1 MSATI
6 DTDRAMHALATC
18 VADSV
23 RAMFTAYGIELEDA
37 GPDDA
42 LPPLTPDDLVATV
55 PFGSATV
62 HGTLMLLA
70 PAAAVRRTMPFVP
83 APDAEP
89 AATRDWLGELA
100 NQAIGRVRERVAWP
114 GGELLVGA
122 PVVRTLAE
130 VPFGEVDPT
139 RTAGARLVAPD
150 AHVVAWCELAAL
162 DGVVF
167 TEVPRSRAGTRIL

>member
-1 MSATI
+1 MSPPN
-6 DTDRAMHALATC
+6 DTDRAMHALATR
-18 VADSV
+18 VGDAV

-42 LPPLTPDDLVATV
+42 LPALTPDDLVATV

-62 HGTLMLLA
+62 RGTLMLLA
-70 PAAAVRRTMPFVP
+70 PASAVARTMPVLP
-83 APDAEP
+83 APGAE
-89 AATRDWLGELA
+89 AAAARDWLGELA
-100 NQAIGRVRERVAWP
+100 NQALGRVRERVAWP

-139 RTAGARLVAPD
+139 RTAGARLVAPE